1 MNMQNDDS
9 VPAPAAEADEPT
21 VMLPDAV
28 TLVEGIDDAVT
39 QVPERQDADE
49 YTQVLPAAGE
59 SAPTV
64 DLGPASTVRLGPAAT
79 VHLGPAATVH
89 LGPVEDRVPDAA
101 AAVDAEADA
110 DAVDAGYAAE
120 YSATVL
126 ASHWI
131 QRPETDDTLAEATLA
146 ETTVA
151 DKTVEQPSTA
161 AANGSTPP
169 DRVDGTLLRFGPGV
183 TNVVAQRTHRTLPAL
198 QPTPVPRRRRL
209 RRHALPVLVLLCVL
223 AFLAWQRLGPPLRV
237 DAVTVTARPTVLRCD
252 STADIVAVVAT
263 NGRPGTFSYRWIRS
277 DGTRS
282 GVLEEVVVRGQRQ
295 ARLHLRWTF
304 QGEGHRT
311 ARAELRI
318 LTAGPHTATT
328 RFTYDCS

>member
-1 MNMQNDDS
+1 MTTQNDDS
-9 VPAPAAEADEPT
+9 TPTTTAADEPT
-21 VMLPDAV
+21 MMLPDSV
-28 TLVEGIDDAVT
+28 TLVEGIDDTVT
-39 QVPERQDADE
+39 QVPEHGGAGE
-49 YTQVLPAAGE
+49 PTQVLPTVGE
-59 SAPTV
+59 SAPTM
-64 DLGPASTVRLGPAAT
+64 
-79 VHLGPAATVH
+79 HLGPATTVH
-89 LGPVEDRVPDAA
+89 FGPVEDRVPAAETDAA
-101 AAVDAEADA
+101 DAEDA
-110 DAVDAGYAAE
+110 PE

-146 ETTVA
+146 EATLPE
-151 DKTVEQPSTA
+151 KTVEQPSA
-161 AANGSTPP
+161 AAVNGSTPP
-169 DRVDGTLLRFGPGV
+169 DRIDGTLLRFGPGV

-198 QPTPVPRRRRL
+198 PPTPVPRRRRL

-223 AFLAWQRLGPPLRV
+223 AFLAWQRLGPPLEV
-237 DAVTVTARPTVLRCD
+237 DTVTVTARPTVLGCD

-295 ARLHLRWTF
+295 ARVHLRWTF
-304 QGEGHRT
+304 QGKGHRT

-318 LTAGPHTATT
+318 LTADRHTAGT